1 MSINFMKVSP
11 ILAACVTTG
20 GIIFQIGRHS
30 ERLDVVG
37 LKVEAQEKKGNLNHE
52 SIFEILGT
60 VNLLKSDTENI
71 KQDIREIKDK
81 LCNIR

>member
-1 MSINFMKVSP
+1 MNFQQIAP
-11 ILAACVTTG
+11 LIGACITTG
-20 GIIFQIGRHS
+20 GLIFQIGKQS
-30 ERLDVVG
+30 ERLEMVG

-60 VNLLKSDTENI
+60 VNLLKSDSENI
-71 KQDIREIKDK
+71 KQDISKIKDK